1 MLKQLWDYI
10 FLVRLVSLGF
20 AYRSSWICWWGLQ
33 KHMMEWTL
41 DDYKTIDIDKKVST
55 RTSIDEW
62 KTTPWVEID
71 VENMDMECKK
81 FAKVILIKDTPLR
94 NRVPRTCAVLTR
106 ICASGTPTSAT
117 VQ

>member
-1 MLKQLWDYI
+1 
-10 FLVRLVSLGF
+10 
-20 AYRSSWICWWGLQ
+20 
-33 KHMMEWTL
+33 MMEWTL
-41 DDYKTIDIDKKVST
+41 DDYKTIDIDKNIST

-106 ICASGTPTSAT
+106 TCASGTPTLASSPLSRT
-117 VQ
+117 

>member
-1 MLKQLWDYI
+1 MITKPL
-10 FLVRLVSLGF
+10 
-20 AYRSSWICWWGLQ
+20 
-33 KHMMEWTL
+33 TL
-41 DDYKTIDIDKKVST
+41 TKNIST

-94 NRVPRTCAVLTR
+94 NLEEHG
-106 ICASGTPTSAT
+106 GTYP
-117 VQ
+117 

>member
-1 MLKQLWDYI
+1 
-10 FLVRLVSLGF
+10 
-20 AYRSSWICWWGLQ
+20 
-33 KHMMEWTL
+33 MMEWTL

-81 FAKVILIKDTPLR
+81 FAKVILIKDTP
-94 NRVPRTCAVLTR
+94 
-106 ICASGTPTSAT
+106 S
-117 VQ
+117 